1 MILII
6 DDDRSVRLSLG
17 LLFRQAGYESEGVG
31 TEAEALALVRE
42 ICPDLILLDMNLSLT
57 TTGRDG
63 INLLRKIRIFRPDVP
78 VILIS
83 AWGTIPLAVEGMEL
97 GACDFITKPWD
108 NRALMAKVRRIIDS
122 SRAAAAHQ
130 EPAPTLDE
138 MERKA
143 IVEALRRCDYN
154 LSQAAAEL
162 GITRQS
168 LYRRMLKFDIK

>member
-6 DDDRSVRLSLG
+6 DDDRTVRLSLG
-17 LLFRQAGYESEGVG
+17 LLFRQAGYEPEGVG
-31 TEAEALALVRE
+31 SEAEALALVRE
-42 ICPDLILLDMNLSLT
+42 VCPDLILLDMNLSLT

-83 AWGTIPLAVEGMEL
+83 AWGTIPLAVEGMGL

-108 NRALMAKVRRIIDS
+108 NRELMAKVRKAIDS
-122 SRAAAAHQ
+122 ARAAAAQ
-130 EPAPTLDE
+130 TEPKQTLDE

-143 IVEALRRCDYN
+143 IVEALRSCDYN
-154 LSQAAAEL
+154 MSQAAALL

>member
-6 DDDRSVRLSLG
+6 DDDRAVRLSLG
-17 LLFRQAGYESEGVG
+17 LLFKQAGYDSQGVG
-31 TEAEALALVRE
+31 SENETLALIRE
-42 ICPDLILLDMNLSLT
+42 VCPDLILLDMNLSLS

-83 AWGTIPLAVEGMEL
+83 AWGTIPLAVEGMGL

-108 NRALMAKVRRIIDS
+108 NRDLMAKIRKAID
-122 SRAAAAHQ
+122 AAQAASARS
-130 EPAPTLDE
+130 EPKQTLEE

-143 IVEALRRCDYN
+143 IIEALRNCDYN
-154 LSQAAAEL
+154 MSQAAAQL